1 MSVGPK
7 ILPSTWRQVQ
17 APIPD
22 SECYLHENGL
32 RVIVS
37 VDQRPGGPEW
47 LHVSCSRR
55 GRLPS
60 WDDLK
65 MVKAVFIGPDK
76 EAFQVLPPD
85 KEYVDLHRYTLH
97 LWHSRDGRRVQ
108 DL

>member
-1 MSVGPK
+1 MIGPK
-7 ILPSTWRQVQ
+7 ILPGTWQ
-17 APIPD
+17 PIASPMPGG
-22 SECYLHENGL
+22 ECYRHQSGMV
-32 RVIVS
+32 VILT
-37 VDQRPGGPEW
+37 VDQRGEGPRW

-85 KEYVDLHRYTLH
+85 AEYVNLHLNALH
-97 LWHSRDGRRVQ
+97 LWHSLDGRRIQ
-108 DL
+108 EL